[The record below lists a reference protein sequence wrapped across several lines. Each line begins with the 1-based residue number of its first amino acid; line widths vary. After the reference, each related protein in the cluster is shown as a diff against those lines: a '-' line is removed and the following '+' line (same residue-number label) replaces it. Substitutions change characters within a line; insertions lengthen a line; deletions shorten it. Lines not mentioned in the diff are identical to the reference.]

1 MAETGLKLRTAT
13 PMGDW
18 RSFPVTTT
26 AAVVA
31 GAMDM
36 IHDTVGVYV
45 ETVLAVGAL
54 SDYGITKYVGDDV
67 AFIYHAEKI
76 MVPKDGSSVGH
87 AFSKG
92 DKVFYDATNKQAD
105 ITGGGNL
112 WIGICVKDAAITD
125 TEVLID
131 LKGDKAS

>member
-1 MAETGLKLRTAT
+1 MAEAGLKLRTAT

-18 RSFPVTTT
+18 RSFAVTTT

-31 GAMDM
+31 GAMDL

-76 MVPKDGSSVGH
+76 VVPKVGGSLGH
-87 AFSKG
+87 AFDAG
-92 DKVFYDATNKQAD
+92 DKIFYDAANHQAD
-105 ITGGGNL
+105 VTGGGNL
-112 WIGICVKDAAITD
+112 WIGICVKAAAAED
-125 TEVLID
+125 CEVLID
-131 LKGDKAS
+131 LKGDKAT